1 MARLGDL
8 IEQIRG
14 VSYKPEDLCDS
25 LNEDGIPLLRASN
38 IQDGKLNFEDIIYI
52 DKKKVKSNQYLKS
65 GDILVCTSSGSKELV
80 GKAAFVENDLSMT
93 FGAFCKV
100 IRPKICCPKYIGHF
114 FDSPYYRKRISA
126 SSAGANINNIR
137 NEHIDEIDIRLPST
151 DEQKQISAVL
161 DKVSDLIS
169 LRKQQLAKLDELVKA
184 RFVELFGNVSDF
196 VNITDIAHTYIG
208 LVTTMTKHYC
218 NNGTPLLFNS
228 SIKSDKIVWDGT
240 YLDMEFAEANKSRM
254 HKTNDIVTVHTGDI
268 GTSAVVGEEFNNSL
282 GFATIVTRI
291 NDISRYY
298 PRFVSSFLNYGSG
311 KEQLK
316 KYSRDVR
323 NNLNLKDFNR
333 LMVPNVSAL
342 EQKRYVDFL
351 EQTDKSKVVVQ
362 KALDE
367 AQLLFDSLM
376 QKYFG

>member
-1 MARLGDL
+1 M
-8 IEQIRG
+8 
-14 VSYKPEDLCDS
+14 
-25 LNEDGIPLLRASN
+25 
-38 IQDGKLNFEDIIYI
+38 
-52 DKKKVKSNQYLKS
+52 
-65 GDILVCTSSGSKELV
+65 
-80 GKAAFVENDLSMT
+80 
-93 FGAFCKV
+93 
-100 IRPKICCPKYIGHF
+100 
-114 FDSPYYRKRISA
+114 
-126 SSAGANINNIR
+126 
-137 NEHIDEIDIRLPST
+137 
-151 DEQKQISAVL
+151 
-161 DKVSDLIS
+161 
-169 LRKQQLAKLDELVKA
+169 
-184 RFVELFGNVSDF
+184 
-196 VNITDIAHTYIG
+196 
-208 LVTTMTKHYC
+208 
-218 NNGTPLLFNS
+218 FNS

>member
-1 MARLGDL
+1 
-8 IEQIRG
+8 
-14 VSYKPEDLCDS
+14 
-25 LNEDGIPLLRASN
+25 
-38 IQDGKLNFEDIIYI
+38 
-52 DKKKVKSNQYLKS
+52 
-65 GDILVCTSSGSKELV
+65 
-80 GKAAFVENDLSMT
+80 
-93 FGAFCKV
+93 
-100 IRPKICCPKYIGHF
+100 
-114 FDSPYYRKRISA
+114 
-126 SSAGANINNIR
+126 
-137 NEHIDEIDIRLPST
+137 
-151 DEQKQISAVL
+151 
-161 DKVSDLIS
+161 
-169 LRKQQLAKLDELVKA
+169 
-184 RFVELFGNVSDF
+184 
-196 VNITDIAHTYIG
+196 
-208 LVTTMTKHYC
+208 MTKHYC

-333 LMVPNVSAL
+333 LMVPNVSVL

-351 EQTDKSKVVVQ
+351 EQTDKSKLEVQ
-362 KALDE
+362 KSLE
-367 AQLLFDSLM
+367 KLELLKKTLM